1 MSLQKNTTTHS
12 AGWDRPSRRCVSV
25 KRNERD
31 KKDGC
36 KEKREKREKREEREG
51 ISKRGYTAELLRMM
65 PLTISATRA
74 MGMA

>member
-12 AGWDRPSRRCVSV
+12 AGWDRPSRRCVSE
-25 KRNERD
+25 KRNERG

-36 KEKREKREKREEREG
+36 KEKREG
-51 ISKRGYTAELLRMM
+51 GSKRGYTAELLRMM

>member
-12 AGWDRPSRRCVSV
+12 AGWDRPSRRCVSE

-36 KEKREKREKREEREG
+36 KEKREKREKREG